1 MLNHLTHFYKR
12 RIVHKIER
20 FIRRTTLLI
29 RYLVK
34 RKDIKPVFVIAAP
47 RTGSYLLLDYLSSH
61 PEIDSLGEVI
71 NPDIVR
77 GIRTA
82 FISKKEVLFHIKTSL
97 NTSKQ
102 KNGAVKLIS
111 DQMQAHK
118 LSVDDIKNNF
128 PNARFIILYRQS
140 LLRQYIS
147 NEISKKSGI
156 WKLDKEKIKQ
166 RWDKNSITFEIDPT
180 ELEQFCKSIRQ
191 FYLDILE
198 KDWIKKDALL
208 LSYEELIGSSRDEL
222 AKKLFS
228 FLNLP
233 AVEIKTD
240 LKKMNERTV
249 KEIVTNYDQIKKSLE
264 DDKNLFL
271 S

>member
-34 RKDIKPVFVIAAP
+34 RKDIKLVFVIAAP

-128 PNARFIILYRQS
+128 PNARFIILYRHS
-140 LLRQYIS
+140 L
-147 NEISKKSGI
+147 
-156 WKLDKEKIKQ
+156 
-166 RWDKNSITFEIDPT
+166 F
-180 ELEQFCKSIRQ
+180 
-191 FYLDILE
+191 
-198 KDWIKKDALL
+198 
-208 LSYEELIGSSRDEL
+208 
-222 AKKLFS
+222 
-228 FLNLP
+228 
-233 AVEIKTD
+233 
-240 LKKMNERTV
+240 
-249 KEIVTNYDQIKKSLE
+249 
-264 DDKNLFL
+264 
-271 S
+271 